1 MMRTLFY
8 SIRRLFSLP
17 KRGRTVRYMFPA
29 LVSLMAMMGAAVI
42 TSDEASY
49 VRLEVS
55 DTAVAEGQQLSV
67 DVYAYAH
74 VPVNAV
80 DITLQFDSATVEV
93 AGVDTGRSVLT
104 IWTEEP
110 IIKSN
115 QVILR
120 GGTFRKGFLREHLI
134 ATIQLKAKQPGQSQL
149 TAADVVLLAGDGK
162 GTPVSVADIEASD
175 ANIYVYDESTD
186 PESIGIDIAVNI
198 VTDLDGDGKVSL
210 RDVSAFMA
218 AWGDRTIVYDFNGDN
233 RMTFRDFSIILA
245 DWFLK

>member
-149 TAADVVLLAGDGK
+149 TAADVVLLAGDGQ